1 MGKDVSR
8 RSRRQALSERLR
20 MHPAIGIALAALILS
35 TVGTA
40 TATQV
45 LVNGG
50 ATQAKKK
57 KIKRG
62 PPGPQGPQGSQGPQG
77 AQGSTGSQGL
87 PGTSGTDG
95 TNGLDAASIQTGRAF
110 VAGGPGTLFISPQ
123 GTSSANAT
131 ESAVDYLTP
140 RGPQI
145 GIGDLQ
151 ILLSAPPGTGTS
163 STFTI
168 RGGLADTD
176 VSCTIANLANSCD
189 SGTVTD
195 KINGFAPLSIGVVKT
210 GSPALTNA
218 IFGWRTT
225 AP

>member
-1 MGKDVSR
+1 MDRDVNR
-8 RSRRQALSERLR
+8 GSRRQALGERLR
-20 MHPAIGIALAALILS
+20 RHPAIGIALAALILS

-45 LVNGG
+45 LVKGV
-50 ATQAKKK
+50 ATPAKK

-62 PPGPQGPQGSQGPQG
+62 PPGPQGPQG
-77 AQGSTGSQGL
+77 AQGSTGPQGL
-87 PGTSGTDG
+87 AGTPGTNGAD
-95 TNGLDAASIQTGRAF
+95 GLDAASIMTGRAF
-110 VAGGPGTLFISPQ
+110 VAGGPGTVFISPQ

-176 VSCTIANLANSCD
+176 IICTIAGLANSCD
-189 SGTVTD
+189 SGTASD
-195 KINGFAPLSIGVVKT
+195 KLNGFAPLSIGVVKT